1 MQFDDVELLED
12 GGILV
17 SFLSETGKTYN
28 VTSSEDLISWDVERE
43 NIEGT
48 GDTIEVEI
56 EGPLPERFFLVLIK
70 NE

>member
-1 MQFDDVELLED
+1 MLSFLRM
-12 GGILV
+12 GGILA
-17 SFLSETGKTYN
+17 SFVSETGKTYN

-48 GDTIEVEI
+48 GDTIEVKI
-56 EGPLPERFFLVLIK
+56 EGPLPERLFLVLIK